1 MSREIPKSVST
12 CQISTTLLYSSDGK
26 LSLAVNG
33 EIQLAAHRWYDLEGA
48 VLEQQLL
55 LDSKGLVST

>member
-33 EIQLAAHRWYDLEGA
+33 EIQLAAHRWYGLEGA